1 MPNVRGVAVLNA
13 IRFVN
18 ETYGA
23 ARHDQIVAA
32 MPAARR
38 ATFLSTIRE
47 ASWEPVEDFV
57 AYMEAAKGLLDPH
70 DEQFYRRLGRFA
82 GRLERA
88 SSNFGLMVVDPATS
102 LRMAPLIWRSF
113 HDCGRMEIETLGP
126 REAVARVYDYP
137 ASRAMCQRS
146 CGAWEALSST
156 EELVARAEETAC
168 VLDGNPC
175 CATSVVW
182 VES

>member
-32 MPAARR
+32 LPGPRR
-38 ATFLSTIRE
+38 ATFPSTIRE
-47 ASWEPVEDFV
+47 ASWEP
-57 AYMEAAKGLLDPH
+57 
-70 DEQFYRRLGRFA
+70 
-82 GRLERA
+82 
-88 SSNFGLMVVDPATS
+88 
-102 LRMAPLIWRSF
+102 RSF
-113 HDCGRMEIETLGP
+113 HDCGRMEVETLGP
-126 REAVARVYDYP
+126 RAAVARVYDYP

-146 CGAWEALSST
+146 CGGWEALAST
-156 EELVARAEETAC
+156 EGLVARVDETAC
-168 VLDGNPC
+168 VLDGHPC

-182 VES
+182 VEG